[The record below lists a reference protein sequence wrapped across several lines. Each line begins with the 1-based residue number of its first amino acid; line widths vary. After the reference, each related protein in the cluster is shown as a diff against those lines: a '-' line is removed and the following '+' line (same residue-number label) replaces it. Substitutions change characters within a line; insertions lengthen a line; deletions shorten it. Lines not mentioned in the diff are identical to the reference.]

1 MAVGLAAELLTSF
14 KRNVRALTLVPGD
27 GGCFEVKVNGKLV
40 FSKLQVHR
48 FPEAGEVMT
57 AIRQVVP
64 ANAKA

>member
-1 MAVGLAAELLTSF
+1 
-14 KRNVRALTLVPGD
+14 VRALTLVPGD